1 MNSNYMKLFR
11 GLFRGEGG
19 QVHCVRNVGMGM
31 WYIGKRYFMTRT
43 CQKTFQFYGNLG
55 SVFTLNDLESIKFD
69 LVSVVHVGT
78 SCPYN

>member
-31 WYIGKRYFMTRT
+31 WYIGKRHFMTRT
-43 CQKTFQFYGNLG
+43 CQITFQF
-55 SVFTLNDLESIKFD
+55 
-69 LVSVVHVGT
+69 
-78 SCPYN
+78 